1 MKTYSRILVLV
12 LTIVMLICVA
22 APTYAASGDT
32 VAPVIHSVTI
42 EGHTA
47 NKTYTENNTLKVKIK
62 ASDNFQIT
70 YIYFTIRQ
78 NGDYENML
86 YELHR
91 PDIADEYVIEVPLKY
106 FNTGDYFFTG
116 LEVWDSQYNQTAYE
130 VDLNPYFYFS
140 VNNSSYTTGVPRVN
154 SMTVYPKSGNSQKT
168 NFTYTINVSPVGDSG
183 IKSVSGI
190 VGRII
195 GTQQQSGCQFEF
207 EPTGK
212 KNEYS
217 ATICFKDRT
226 HELYRTMEVLYITVE
241 TNDGKVYSMIP
252 TDSKL
257 TWIPDYIGNYKSKDL
272 SVTLTDVV
280 EDTDAPQ
287 LVSWKYLTETLY
299 TPDIM
304 KMQVTATDK
313 TTEPVS
319 VEVWM
324 KKEGSDEIIAIP
336 GGLKTISS
344 GKTAVFEMS
353 FEFRKY
359 EFDGTIYISEM
370 RIDDRMG
377 NSTTY
382 SVANGTLE
390 KKIFEVVDGAVAD
403 YYTSTTDKN
412 LLNIV
417 SAAALEK
424 GKIVCINITDKNRII
439 PKEVFEIIAGQDVTV
454 IFEKMYD
461 NAWSDSE
468 ADDGIEWVMY
478 GKHVDKAKAKD
489 INAYV
494 KVVKESWRGL
504 EAETEFKKPNGEK
517 KDNFIRIV
525 FANNGELPG
534 KATIR
539 FKPGFTL
546 RSFTNANDMRLYYL
560 NDETHK
566 VDLIQSKIKT
576 EKTGYFHF
584 NITHNSSYAFVGEYA
599 ASDNSSSG
607 NGANGNNG
615 SSQVVDSTSSDLT
628 TNTNTTESG
637 VVENNGGEDS
647 SMVIVII
654 IVVVVVFAAAG
665 VFGFIFFKK
674 KKAQTTPKTLADADP
689 PTDPETIADT
699 ETPDSNL
706 DQ

>member
-1 MKTYSRILVLV
+1 MKKYSTIMALLLFVVMIVIIVLP
-12 LTIVMLICVA
+12 A
-22 APTYAASGDT
+22 SAASGDT
-32 VAPVIHSVTI
+32 EAPVIHSVTI
-42 EGHTA
+42 EGHVA
-47 NKTYTENNTLKVKIK
+47 NKTYTENDTLKVKIK

-78 NGDYENML
+78 NGDYENLL

-91 PDIADEYVIEVPLKY
+91 PDIVDEYVIEVPLKY
-106 FNTGDYFFTG
+106 FATGDYFFTG
-116 LEVWDSQYNQTAYE
+116 IEVWDAQYNKTAYE

-140 VNNSSYTTGVPRVN
+140 VHNSSYTTGVPKVN
-154 SMTVYPKSGNSQKT
+154 SMTVSPKSGTSQKT
-168 NFTYTINVSPVGDSG
+168 NFTYTINVSPVGNSG
-183 IKSVSGI
+183 IKRVSAN

-195 GTQQQSGCQFEF
+195 GTQQMSGCQIDL

-226 HELYRTMEVLYITVE
+226 LEPYRTMEVLYITVE
-241 TNDGKVYSMIP
+241 TNDGKLYTMTP
-252 TDSKL
+252 TDSKV
-257 TWIPDYIGNYKSKDL
+257 TWIPDYIANYKSKDL

-280 EDTDAPQ
+280 EDNDAPK

-336 GGLKTISS
+336 GDLKTISS

-359 EFDGTIYISEM
+359 EVDGTIYINEM

-382 SVANGTLE
+382 SVENGTLE
-390 KKIFEVVDGAVAD
+390 KKTFKVIDGAVAD
-403 YYTSTTDKN
+403 YYTATTDKN

-417 SAAALEK
+417 SSAAQEK
-424 GKIVCINITDKNRII
+424 GKTVCINITDKNRII
-439 PKEVFEIIAGQDVTV
+439 PKKVFEIIAGKDVTV

-461 NAWSDSE
+461 NSWSDSE

-478 GKHVDKAKAKD
+478 GKHIDKAKAKD

-494 KVVKESWRGL
+494 KVVKESWSGL
-504 EAETEFKKPNGEK
+504 EAETDFRKPNGEK

-584 NITHNSSYAFVGEYA
+584 NITHNSSYAFAGQYA

-615 SSQVVDSTSSDLT
+615 SSQVVDSISSELT
-628 TNTNTTESG
+628 TNTETTAPI
-637 VVENNGGEDS
+637 VVDNNDSENS
-647 SMVIVII
+647 SSVVVIVI
-654 IVVVVVFAAAG
+654 VVVIVLLAAAS
-665 VFGFIFFKK
+665 VVGFIFYKRE
-674 KKAQTTPKTLADADP
+674 KAKVEPKPQKDP
-689 PTDPETIADT
+689 ELPTDTN
-699 ETPDSNL
+699 SNL
-706 DQ
+706 DE